1 MITAVE
7 NHQFKHQSAALSGES
22 ECEKFVSS
30 ANRGEGDIQIRHCDQ
45 AWHYYNRGV
54 VCDENGHHSA
64 AVEEGLL
71 WVWMQTER
79 GRCYRATLRAAGVM
93 AAITELTSCT
103 DSQISPILIM
113 TTKDT
118 PHV

>member
-1 MITAVE
+1 M
-7 NHQFKHQSAALSGES
+7 G
-22 ECEKFVSS
+22 
-30 ANRGEGDIQIRHCDQ
+30 ANRFQGDIQIRHCDQ
-45 AWHYYNRGV
+45 AWHYYICGMAL
-54 VCDENGHHSA
+54 DENGLHAA

-79 GRCYRATLRAAGVM
+79 DRELRLTPIAAGVM

-113 TTKDT
+113 TPKDT